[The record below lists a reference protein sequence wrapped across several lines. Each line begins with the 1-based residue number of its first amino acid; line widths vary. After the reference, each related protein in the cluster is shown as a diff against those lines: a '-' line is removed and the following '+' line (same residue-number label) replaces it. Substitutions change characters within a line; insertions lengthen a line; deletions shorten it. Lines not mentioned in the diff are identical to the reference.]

1 MPRRARIVIPDCPH
15 HLPTWR
21 LACCRRRA
29 GRQAGVT
36 QRGNR
41 REEVFFTDADR
52 QRYLALL
59 NTYADTH
66 GLAIHAY
73 CLMSN
78 HLHLVATPRTQA
90 SLAGALRP
98 VFLRYAQHVNWTQ
111 QLSGRLWQG
120 RFFSC
125 PLDER
130 HFWEAVRYACL
141 PARRQEGRQVERNP
155 VRARVV
161 RKAERYPWSSAAA
174 HCGLRAD
181 PLLADAEQLSQRV
194 GDWSAWLREGEDEAM
209 VSSIRRST
217 RTGRPAGSDGF
228 IARLERLLGRALRPK
243 KGGRPRK
250 HKK

>member
-15 HLPTWR
+15 H
-21 LACCRRRA
+21 
-29 GRQAGVT
+29 VT

-78 HLHLVATPRTQA
+78 HIHLVATPRTEA

-98 VFLRYAQHVNWTQ
+98 VFLRYAQHVNWAQ

-130 HFWEAVRYACL
+130 HFWEAVRY
-141 PARRQEGRQVERNP
+141 VERNP

-181 PLLADAEQLSQRV
+181 PLLADAEELTRRV
-194 GDWSAWLREGEDEAM
+194 GDWSAWLREGEDEVM

-217 RTGRPAGSDGF
+217 RTGRPAGSDRF